1 MRKTFDFE
9 ENNFVILDKDLVK
22 ICGSSNLTRTML
34 LKLGLL
40 LRKDDGGEEM
50 DSETPDATR
59 IDDLEEGE
67 IF

>member
-9 ENNFVILDKDLVK
+9 ENNFLILDKDLVK

-40 LRKDDGGEEM
+40 LRKDDCVEEM
-50 DSETPDATR
+50 DSEIPDAMR